1 MVVVKSNFYLILYM
15 VEISASEDFL
25 SLMFEGFVCFFSPG
39 ASMQFFIVI
48 MSWFVLTVML
58 EDFLCTR
65 AKRAETNR
73 YVPEFWLQIAISKTF
88 NFWAMGLWEKLG
100 FLWLKELLVH
110 SSDTEFI
117 CDAIFYWVI
126 SKAGH
131 ITVTYYI
138 LPNSLGAVVIFCL
151 Y

>member
-15 VEISASEDFL
+15 VEISASEDF
-25 SLMFEGFVCFFSPG
+25 FVTDVWGFCLLFSPV
-39 ASMQFFIVI
+39 ASMQSFIVI

-65 AKRAETNR
+65 AKRPETNR
-73 YVPEFWLQIAISKTF
+73 YVSKFWLQIAISKTF
-88 NFWAMGLWEKLG
+88 NFWAVGLWEKLG

-117 CDAIFYWVI
+117 HDAIFYWVI

-131 ITVTYYI
+131 ITVTFYI
-138 LPNSLGAVVIFCL
+138 LPNSLGAVVMFCL

>member
-1 MVVVKSNFYLILYM
+1 MKLNFSHFIYGW
-15 VEISASEDFL
+15 DFSCWGL
-25 SLMFEGFVCFFSPG
+25 FFHWCLRVLFAFSPV
-39 ASMQFFIVI
+39 ASMQSFIVI

-65 AKRAETNR
+65 AKRPETNR
-73 YVPEFWLQIAISKTF
+73 YVSKFWLQIAVSKTF
-88 NFWAMGLWEKLG
+88 NFWAVGLWEKLG

-117 CDAIFYWVI
+117 HDAMFYWVI

-131 ITVTYYI
+131 ITVTYCI
-138 LPNSLGAVVIFCL
+138 LPNSLGAVVMFCL

>member
-1 MVVVKSNFYLILYM
+1 MVVLKLNFSHFIYGW
-15 VEISASEDFL
+15 DF
-25 SLMFEGFVCFFSPG
+25 SLWGFFCHWCLRVLFAFFPR
-39 ASMQFFIVI
+39 ASMQSFIVI

-65 AKRAETNR
+65 AKRPETNR
-73 YVPEFWLQIAISKTF
+73 YVSKFWLQIAISKTF
-88 NFWAMGLWEKLG
+88 NFWAVGLWEKLG

-117 CDAIFYWVI
+117 HDAIFYWVI

-138 LPNSLGAVVIFCL
+138 LPNSLGAVVMFCL